1 MTDNSIPLVTN
12 GSAKIVNSQ
21 ESPEATL
28 AYIARVSNPNNQK
41 NPDYVKLLTYCV
53 KHGHWSVFE
62 HSHMTVE
69 ITTSL
74 DISTQILRHRSFTF
88 QQLSRRYAGEQ
99 EAPVD
104 FVVRQLRAPDP
115 KNRQKSIDSLP
126 SHVQKEYMSRI
137 HDLNMETLALYQ
149 EMLAAGIAKECA
161 RQILPQC
168 TATTLY
174 MTGNCRSWMH
184 YLALRLDNGTQ
195 PEHIEIAR
203 DIKEIFRSTWP
214 NVYECC
220 ELLNW
225 KL

>member
-1 MTDNSIPLVTN
+1 MTEDSIPLITN
-12 GSAKIVNSQ
+12 GSARIVNSQ
-21 ESPEATL
+21 ETPEATL
-28 AYIARVSNPNNQK
+28 AYIARVSNPKNQK

-74 DISTQILRHRSFTF
+74 DIATQILRHRSFTF

-99 EAPVD
+99 ESPVD
-104 FVVRQLRAPDP
+104 FVIRLLRAPDP

-126 SHVQKEYMSRI
+126 SHVQQEYMKRI

-149 EMLAAGIAKECA
+149 EMLAAGVAKECA

-195 PEHIEIAR
+195 PEHMEIAR
-203 DIKEIFRSTWP
+203 DIKEIFKSTWP

>member
-1 MTDNSIPLVTN
+1 VTDNSTPLNTN
-12 GSAKIVNSQ
+12 GSARIVKAQ

-28 AYIARVSNPNNQK
+28 AYIARVSNPKNQN
-41 NPDYVKLLTYCV
+41 NPDYVKLLTYCI

-74 DISTQILRHRSFTF
+74 DIATQILRHRSFTF
-88 QQLSRRYAGEQ
+88 QQLSRRYAGE
-99 EAPVD
+99 EESPVG
-104 FVVRQLRAPDP
+104 FIIRQLRAPDP

-126 SHVQKEYMSRI
+126 SHIQEDYTARMVEHHLKTAE
-137 HDLNMETLALYQ
+137 LYQ
-149 EMLAAGIAKECA
+149 EMLLAGVAKECA

-168 TATTLY
+168 TETTLY
-174 MTGNCRSWMH
+174 MTGNCRSWVH
-184 YLALRLDNGTQ
+184 YLALRLENGTQ

-203 DIKEIFRSTWP
+203 DIKEIFKSTWP